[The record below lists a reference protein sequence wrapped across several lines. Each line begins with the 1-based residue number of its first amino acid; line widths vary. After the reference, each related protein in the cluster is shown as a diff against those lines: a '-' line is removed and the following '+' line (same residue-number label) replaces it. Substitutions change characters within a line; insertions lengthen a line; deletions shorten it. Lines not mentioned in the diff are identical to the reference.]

1 MSWVGSRVVG
11 STASEKVRMRVSV
24 SRLKSKERSMGGVL
38 SIVTAEALRAA
49 DVGIVTSLFPLVS
62 LKAVVVTD
70 M

>member
-1 MSWVGSRVVG
+1 MVG